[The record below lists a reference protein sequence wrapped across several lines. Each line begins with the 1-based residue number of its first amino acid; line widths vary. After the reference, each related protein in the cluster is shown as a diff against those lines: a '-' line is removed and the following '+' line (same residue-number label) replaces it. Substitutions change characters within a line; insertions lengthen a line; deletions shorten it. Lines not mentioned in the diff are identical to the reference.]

1 MRLNTLKPAP
11 GARKRA
17 VRLGRGIGSG
27 FGKTCG
33 FGHKGQKSRSG
44 YSRNPGF
51 EGGQMPLYRRLP
63 HFGFTSP
70 KASETAEIGL
80 GMLSNLGGRVDLACL
95 RDAGLVGRQVK
106 RVKVILS
113 KVKELDHSITICGA
127 GIRLTT
133 GARAALEKLGGKIEE

>member
-11 GARKRA
+11 GARKKA

-70 KASETAEIGL
+70 KAGESAEVGL
-80 GMLSNLGGRVDLACL
+80 GLLGNLGERVDLACL
-95 RDAGLVGRQVK
+95 RDAGLVGGRVK
-106 RVKVILS
+106 RVKIILS
-113 KVKELDHSITICGA
+113 KTKELDHKITICGSGIKLTA
-127 GIRLTT
+127 G
-133 GARAALEKLGGKIEE
+133 AKAALEKLGGKIEG